1 MLLAEY
7 VLRGLLAGTV
17 YGLLAMPMSLMF
29 MTLGTVDFAL
39 GSYTLLAA
47 AIAAN
52 VGGLAGIAYGVG
64 GALVASALMAGVFV
78 ALRRLGQHE
87 AIAVALAGF
96 GLSVAIG
103 SIVLASW
110 GASAFVREGVDGV
123 VALAGIRLN
132 VQALLNAGIG
142 LALLAGLSFLLF
154 RTPLGLSL
162 RASAINAAGA
172 ELAGI
177 AVLRTQSAMFI
188 AGGLIAGIVGI
199 LILYSSGLDFT
210 AGLALT
216 LAGFAAAIVFG
227 MTSPWRAFAGG
238 LLIGVAEVLS
248 AGYVSSAFAALVPQ
262 LVVLLALSLRAW
274 RSGRFAGVR
283 P

>member
-142 LALLAGLSFLLF
+142 LALLVGLSFLLF